1 MQAVTRLSDTYG
13 AAAQDILKVLDAASV
28 TSATIAGEAPALD
41 ALLAEMIGLSR
52 SGIALLGAN
61 KDRLVT
67 AVNLLDPTT
76 SLLTKYHGA
85 LTCMLVGAKIALDT
99 GYLDATGGAN
109 GYSLIIDSTP
119 LFGADQYRFPQNLPI
134 VGAKGGP
141 GGKPGCGSLPDV
153 AANWPLRQLITNTGW
168 GTGLDIRP
176 NPGIAFPGYA
186 DYLPVTRGQ
195 PEPPSVRYPGGP
207 APAPSRTRV
216 RRPTALRSTHRTAP
230 RCTRACRRR
239 RRPAPHANQGPRHR
253 DPSRSSSRRRH
264 SCSRHRPRRSLEKR
278 HRRRDAEGEANAMRD
293 NLGGAIWRLAIFMVV
308 CTLGLIAMLAIF
320 ADLRFGDEKPYRA
333 HFSNVSGLESGNFVR
348 IAGVEVGQVK
358 RISIRDDGT
367 AMVEFGTDNSVV
379 LTEGTKAVIRYQN
392 LIGGRYL
399 ALEEGSGGS
408 RQLRPGDTIPLAQ
421 TSPALDLDALIG
433 GFRPLFHAL
442 DPDQI
447 NALSTELI
455 KAFQG
460 EGATISSF
468 LARTAALTNTL
479 ADRGQLIGQ
488 VIVNLNTVLGSLGDQ
503 SSQFAKAVDSMS
515 QLLST
520 LADNKQEIST
530 GIAYANA
537 AAGSIADLL
546 AQGRAPLADIIHQS
560 ERIADVILA
569 DRDYFDD
576 LLNTLP
582 DAYQMLNRQGL
593 YGDFF
598 SFYMCDLLLK
608 LNGKGGQPIYVK
620 MIGQPS
626 GRCTPR

>member
-1 MQAVTRLSDTYG
+1 MLRAENVGTEVNTMFANLVKVLNQIDPAKLQGVLSALAEGLRGHGATVGQSITDANQVLLAINPRAETVRTDMQAVTRLSDTYG

-239 RRPAPHANQGPRHR
+239 RRPAPHANQGPATGIRAVR
-253 DPSRSSSRRRH
+253 RPGAGTAAADTGPAAPSRSDTVAVT
-264 SCSRHRPRRSLEKR
+264 PK
-278 HRRRDAEGEANAMRD
+278 
-293 NLGGAIWRLAIFMVV
+293 
-308 CTLGLIAMLAIF
+308 
-320 ADLRFGDEKPYRA
+320 EKPTR
-333 HFSNVSGLESGNFVR
+333 
-348 IAGVEVGQVK
+348 
-358 RISIRDDGT
+358 
-367 AMVEFGTDNSVV
+367 
-379 LTEGTKAVIRYQN
+379 
-392 LIGGRYL
+392 
-399 ALEEGSGGS
+399 
-408 RQLRPGDTIPLAQ
+408 
-421 TSPALDLDALIG
+421 
-433 GFRPLFHAL
+433 
-442 DPDQI
+442 
-447 NALSTELI
+447 
-455 KAFQG
+455 
-460 EGATISSF
+460 
-468 LARTAALTNTL
+468 
-479 ADRGQLIGQ
+479 
-488 VIVNLNTVLGSLGDQ
+488 
-503 SSQFAKAVDSMS
+503 
-515 QLLST
+515 
-520 LADNKQEIST
+520 
-530 GIAYANA
+530 
-537 AAGSIADLL
+537 
-546 AQGRAPLADIIHQS
+546 
-560 ERIADVILA
+560 
-569 DRDYFDD
+569 
-576 LLNTLP
+576 
-582 DAYQMLNRQGL
+582 
-593 YGDFF
+593 
-598 SFYMCDLLLK
+598 
-608 LNGKGGQPIYVK
+608 
-620 MIGQPS
+620 
-626 GRCTPR
+626 